1 MIVNPHRWQL
11 SIRVLAAALLALGPA
26 AAANAESDSRPNIV
40 LILADD
46 LGFSDLGVYGGEIRT
61 PNLDALAQEG
71 IRLTNYHTGATCGP
85 TRAMLMTGVD
95 HHRAGLG
102 INAAALRRMPELRKR
117 PGYEGLLNDSVV
129 TVASVLR
136 DAGYHTF
143 MTGKWDLGSKPG
155 KLPTDRGFDRF
166 FGLPAGG
173 ASHFSDA
180 IGMFS
185 PAPDAAY
192 YEGDRR
198 IERLP
203 DDFYTSAAYTD
214 RLLGFIDER
223 PADGKPY
230 FAYLAF
236 TAPHWPLQVPDDW
249 IERYRGDYDEGWH
262 VIRQRRFERQ
272 IELGLLPAGSE
283 LPAQNH
289 AVPDWESLSPVQ
301 RQVERK
307 RMEIYASM
315 VELMD
320 LHIGRLI
327 DAVSTNTERETIVI
341 FLSDNGSE
349 GNDIGGIVDNGH
361 WIPATFDNRLANM
374 GRPGSYVWLG
384 QGWGQATVAPFR
396 NFKSFLTGGGIRA
409 PAIAF
414 STAGRFTR
422 GGQKDRLVT
431 VMDVAPTLVEL
442 AGAAHPANP
451 AIDDAPLAMTG
462 LSALDYL
469 GDEAETVH
477 GNAPIGWE
485 LFGGRA
491 LFQDDWKAVLLWPP
505 EGNGQW
511 SLYDLAA
518 DPTETRDLGSVYP
531 DRLASMIDA
540 WNAYAEENNVVI
552 FDRDMGYGRYGAT
565 SR

>member
-1 MIVNPHRWQL
+1 MKSDL
-11 SIRVLAAALLALGPA
+11 SLLTAKFLLALA
-26 AAANAESDSRPNIV
+26 LVSSAHAQEDARPNIV

-46 LGFSDLGVYGGEIRT
+46 LGFSDLGAYGGEIRT
-61 PNLDALAQEG
+61 PNLDALAQAG
-71 IRLTNYHTGATCGP
+71 VRLTNYHTGATCGP

-102 INAAALRRMPELRKR
+102 INAASLRRMPELRER

-192 YEGDRR
+192 YEDKQR
-198 IERLP
+198 IEQLP

-249 IERYRGDYDEGWH
+249 IERYQGAYDEGWH
-262 VIRQRRFERQ
+262 VVRKRRFERQ
-272 IELGLLPAGSE
+272 VEVGLLPAESE
-283 LPAQNH
+283 LPAQNR
-289 AVPDWESLSPVQ
+289 AVPDWERLSPVQ
-301 RQVERK
+301 RQVELK
-307 RMEIYASM
+307 RMELYAAM

-327 DAVSTNTERETIVI
+327 DAVSADSDRETIIV

-374 GRPGSYVWLG
+374 GRPGSYIWLG
-384 QGWGQATVAPFR
+384 PGWGQATVAPFR

-414 STAGRFTR
+414 STAGRFDP
-422 GGQKDRLVT
+422 GQKDKLVT
-431 VMDVAPTLVEL
+431 VMDVAPTLIEL
-442 AGAAHPANP
+442 ARTSHPGDPSSNQSN
-451 AIDDAPLAMTG
+451 DSTPLPMSG
-462 LSALDYL
+462 VSALDYL
-469 GDEAETVH
+469 SSSADTVH
-477 GNAPIGWE
+477 GDSAIGWE
-485 LFGGRA
+485 LFGSRA
-491 LFQDDWKAVLLWPP
+491 LFQGDWKAVLVWPP

-518 DPTETRDLGSVYP
+518 DPTETRDLGNLYP
-531 DRLASMIDA
+531 DRLADMIDH
-540 WNAYAEENNVVI
+540 WNAYAEQNNVAV
-552 FDRDMGYGRYGAT
+552 FNEDLGYGRYGAT

>member
-1 MIVNPHRWQL
+1 MIVNSQRRR
-11 SIRVLAAALLALGPA
+11 SNSVLVAALLALCLA
-26 AAANAESDSRPNIV
+26 TVANAQSDSRPNIV

-46 LGFSDLGVYGGEIRT
+46 LGFSDLGAYGGEIRT
-61 PNLDALAQEG
+61 PNLDALARDG
-71 IRLTNYHTGATCGP
+71 VRLTNYHTGATCGP

-102 INAAALRRMPELRKR
+102 INAASLRRMPELRTR

-129 TVASVLR
+129 TVASLLNES
-136 DAGYHTF
+136 GYHTF
-143 MTGKWDLGSKPG
+143 MTGKWDLGTRPG

-192 YEGDRR
+192 FENDRR
-198 IERLP
+198 IEQLP

-214 RLLGFIDER
+214 RLLGFIEER
-223 PADGKPY
+223 PDDGNPY

-272 IELGLLPAGSE
+272 LELGLLPAGSE

-289 AVPDWESLSPVQ
+289 AVPDWESLTPVQ
-301 RQVERK
+301 REVELK
-307 RMEIYASM
+307 RMELYASM

-327 DAVSTNTERETIVI
+327 DAVTASTDRETIVV

-349 GNDIGGIVDNGH
+349 GNDIGGIVDNRH
-361 WIPATFDNRLANM
+361 WIAATFDNRLANM
-374 GRPGSYVWLG
+374 GRPGSYIWLG
-384 QGWGQATVAPFR
+384 QGWGQATVSPFR

-409 PAIAF
+409 PAIAY
-414 STAGRFTR
+414 STAGRFLK
-422 GGQKDRLVT
+422 GGQKDQLVT
-431 VMDVAPTLVEL
+431 VMDVTPTILEL
-442 AGAAHPANP
+442 AGAAHPADSEADNG
-451 AIDDAPLAMTG
+451 PLRMNG
-462 LSALDYL
+462 HSALDYL
-469 GDEAETVH
+469 SDEADTVH
-477 GNAPIGWE
+477 GNSAVGWE
-485 LFGGRA
+485 LFGSRA

-511 SLYDLAA
+511 NLYDLAS
-518 DPTETRDLGSVYP
+518 DPTETRDLGQVHP

-552 FDRDMGYGRYGAT
+552 FDKDMGYGRYGAT

>member
-1 MIVNPHRWQL
+1 MIVNSQRRR
-11 SIRVLAAALLALGPA
+11 SNCVLASALLALCLA
-26 AAANAESDSRPNIV
+26 TAANAQSDSRPNIV

-46 LGFSDLGVYGGEIRT
+46 LGFSDLGAYGGEIRT
-61 PNLDALAQEG
+61 PNLDALAREG
-71 IRLTNYHTGATCGP
+71 VRLTNYHTGATCGP

-102 INAAALRRMPELRKR
+102 INAASLRRMPELRTR

-129 TVASVLR
+129 TVSSLLGN
-136 DAGYHTF
+136 AGYHTF
-143 MTGKWDLGSKPG
+143 MTGKWDLGTKPG

-180 IGMFS
+180 VGMFS
-185 PAPDAAY
+185 PAPNAAY
-192 YEGDRR
+192 FENDRR
-198 IERLP
+198 IEQLP

-214 RLLGFIDER
+214 RMLGFIEDR
-223 PADGKPY
+223 PDDGKPY

-272 IELGLLPAGSE
+272 LELGLLPAGSE
-283 LPAQNH
+283 LPAQNR
-289 AVPDWESLSPVQ
+289 AVPDWESLTPVQ
-301 RQVERK
+301 RQVELK
-307 RMEIYASM
+307 RMELYASM

-327 DAVSTNTERETIVI
+327 EAVTADTERETIIV

-361 WIPATFDNRLANM
+361 WIAATFDNRLANM
-374 GRPGSYVWLG
+374 GRPGSYIWLG
-384 QGWGQATVAPFR
+384 QGWGQATVSPFR

-414 STAGRFTR
+414 STTGRFT
-422 GGQKDRLVT
+422 GGSQKDRLVT
-431 VMDVAPTLVEL
+431 VMDVTPTILEL
-442 AGAAHPANP
+442 AGVAHPTTSAS
-451 AIDDAPLAMTG
+451 DDGPLPMTG

-469 GDEAETVH
+469 SDKADTVH
-477 GNAPIGWE
+477 GNSAIGWE
-485 LFGGRA
+485 LFGSRA
-491 LFQDDWKAVLLWPP
+491 VFQDDWKAILVWPP
-505 EGNGQW
+505 EGDGQW

-518 DPTETRDLGSVYP
+518 DPTETRDLGQDYP
-531 DRLASMIDA
+531 DRLGSMIDA

-552 FDRDMGYGRYGAT
+552 FDKDMGYGRYGAT